1 MAHESIVS
9 LNAVSRIRK
18 KKRKE
23 KRKKTVKRKRRRKE
37 TRKKMRKGKGKEKR
51 ERDIGNTDRNEMVL
65 YFLSRPFTLLRRR
78 SETQSVLPRQVKW
91 KE

>member
-18 KKRKE
+18 RKRKE

-37 TRKKMRKGKGKEKR
+37 ARKEMRKGKGKEKR
-51 ERDIGNTDRNEMVL
+51 EKYIGDTDRNEMVL
-65 YFLSRPFTLLRRR
+65 YFLSRPFTLLKRG
-78 SETQSVLPRQVKW
+78 SEI
-91 KE
+91 